1 MSLARALVL
10 GPLLL
15 AGISV
20 ASAASAQDAK
30 PAVSRPQALTLNLGD
45 VAAQPVVLGHAWVQ
59 VVDAELRAVRDL
71 PRPREALASAL
82 PARLAPLFP
91 LPRAAQVVDAAQPG
105 LVLLEGDAVAPTWAD
120 LRGESFVVGAFSTPL
135 PWKNP

>member
-10 GPLLL
+10 GPLLF
-15 AGISV
+15 AGVS
-20 ASAASAQDAK
+20 ASSLASAQDAH
-30 PAVSRPQALTLNLGD
+30 PPVAPPPVGVLNLGD
-45 VAAQPVVLGHAWVQ
+45 VAAQPVALSHGWMQ
-59 VVDAELRAVRDL
+59 VVDAELRALRDL
-71 PRPREALASAL
+71 PHPREALVSVR

-91 LPRAAQVVDAAQPG
+91 LPSAGHVVDAARPG

-120 LRGESFVVGAFSTPL
+120 LRGQSFVVGAFSTPL